1 MDIALKAA
9 ETGHLVLATLH
20 TPDVARTVGRVV
32 SLTAQSDPA
41 EVRER
46 LASLG
51 HVIRDMPDFTPAAAG
66 MCAIRR
72 LDPGTL
78 EGGADPRRESYA
90 IGW

>member
-1 MDIALKAA
+1 MDSERRAKL
-9 ETGHLVLATLH
+9 EAT
-20 TPDVARTVGRVV
+20 TRY
-32 SLTAQSDPA
+32 DPA
-41 EVRER
+41 EVEGRVYAEWWR
-46 LASLG
+46 RG
-51 HVIRDMPDFTPAAAG
+51 YFTPAAAG